1 MKKIVRLTESQ
12 LIGSLK
18 KMINEGDR
26 YTTITYWIDMIEESL
41 SNYDSIDCDNINKK
55 YENFFCENLSRWSK
69 EKIEQVLENL
79 NREQRQLLYSHF
91 EDTVWKKS

>member
-18 KMINEGDR
+18 KMINEEDR

-55 YENFFCENLSRWSK
+55 YEN
-69 EKIEQVLENL
+69 
-79 NREQRQLLYSHF
+79 
-91 EDTVWKKS
+91 

>member
-1 MKKIVRLTESQ
+1 MKIIVRLTESQ

-18 KMINEGDR
+18 KIINEEDR
-26 YTTITYWIDMIEESL
+26 YTTITYWIDMIEKSL
-41 SNYDSIDCDNINKK
+41 SNYDSIDCENTNKE
-55 YENFFCENLSRWSK
+55 YEKFFCEQLSRWSK

-79 NREQRQLLYSHF
+79 NREQKQLLYSHF